1 MDRDDVGRFDGRSIA
16 PTADRRDLDAIEGM
30 TSVER
35 VFVNDSRWWQ
45 NASFALPLAGAV
57 IALVVGLAL
66 RSAEAT
72 GFGIFLAAVT
82 VLMIPVVLFTWR
94 STATSIVLTREGAV
108 ALHLGRPLH
117 RLQWSDLQRID
128 SVNYLGNTRY
138 KLLHGEEEFLTVE
151 SEISGQDELVEAAF
165 ALSGLERQSAT
176 DEGQAP

>member
-1 MDRDDVGRFDGRSIA
+1 
-16 PTADRRDLDAIEGM
+16 
-30 TSVER
+30 
-35 VFVNDSRWWQ
+35 
-45 NASFALPLAGAV
+45 
-57 IALVVGLAL
+57 
-66 RSAEAT
+66 
-72 GFGIFLAAVT
+72 
-82 VLMIPVVLFTWR
+82 
-94 STATSIVLTREGAV
+94 
-108 ALHLGRPLH
+108 LH